1 MESRL
6 IHQPKFFS
14 RRFGMPVESLTLQ
27 NLNGPFSCM
36 KENPFMPDP
45 EPELDLARS
54 FIAQNLGNSID
65 GVIGISGGGVN
76 GIAFYGALH
85 RSPVAVETD
94 KKVSVIHC
102 VHVSKNARRSG
113 LGRSMVDHIKRK
125 SQKYAGV
132 LVLAREDDDEHFM
145 HYIHFERM
153 KFKTVESINGIRYM
167 YHPTTRTS
175 IKITPMEIKYQPTP
189 GKVDLAICNFD
200 YCPYFIRLSKEIRKA
215 ASELDDKVSVSTMDM
230 NCEETEKCGVSG
242 MNYLI
247 DGKPMFRGLNIP
259 YDFKSELQAHVK

>member
-1 MESRL
+1 
-6 IHQPKFFS
+6 
-14 RRFGMPVESLTLQ
+14 
-27 NLNGPFSCM
+27 
-36 KENPFMPDP
+36 MPDP

-54 FIAQNLGNSID
+54 FIAQNLGTTID

-76 GIAFYGALH
+76 GIAFYSALH
-85 RSPVAVETD
+85 RSPVPVETD

-102 VHVSKNARRSG
+102 VHVAKTARRSG

-153 KFKTVESINGIRYM
+153 KFKTIESINGIRYM
-167 YHPTTRTS
+167 YHPTTRTQ
-175 IKITPMEIKYQPTP
+175 IKITPIEIKYQPS
-189 GKVDLAICNFD
+189 GNKLDLAICNFD
-200 YCPYFIRLSKEIRKA
+200 YCPCWIRMSRELRKA
-215 ASELDDKVSVSTMDM
+215 ASEFDDKVGTSLMDM
-230 NCEETEKCGVSG
+230 NREESEKCGIG

-247 DGKPMFRGLNIP
+247 NGKPMFRGFNTQ
-259 YDFKSELQAHVK
+259 YDFRAELQANLK